1 MIIAII
7 VSIVIL
13 AILVTLCAITWCM
26 IIPDLIRCSNKLEE
40 LKKFLNSK
48 YGSIIYDILGIP
60 FCVICMI
67 GAMNFLLKTL
77 VVRTM
82 WLFLS

>member
-13 AILVTLCAITWCM
+13 AILVTLCAITWYM

-60 FCVICMI
+60 YCVICMI
-67 GAMNFLLKTL
+67 GAIRVLLKGL
-77 VVRTM
+77 VVLVLWM
-82 WLFLS
+82 FL